1 MDETETLTV
10 PSFTVLKN
18 GSILKN
24 IILLNKSSSS
34 SSQEEQILLAGR
46 HPHCNITLG
55 HPSISRYHLRIHS
68 NPQLH
73 SISVFDLSSVH
84 GTWVCGMRVKPG
96 VFVRLKEG
104 DTVKIGGSSRL
115 YELHWVPI
123 NTLSEACDVY
133 AVKQGES
140 ENQDEKDD
148 TCSLDDDM
156 VGLEWPLEDKVQDSP
171 FKKLDPLI
179 CSVSEYLSSS
189 GDDTEVEH
197 SSSSNES
204 NEGNKNGQVFSTILD
219 QPESVVVQTVPAV
232 HDFNSMSELEPQID
246 GVNKEDISELVVN
259 CSKSSCDA
267 TELEPSSPWGTGNEI
282 GDVFAPALAH
292 SPLVVFEGMSETEVS
307 DSLDKS
313 EDQLNWFRD
322 NVNDEFELQSD
333 GIIKQDPVSVL
344 SCFKSLCDDAEVEH
358 SSPKKTGNINGELF
372 TAVSI
377 QSPFV
382 VSEAISEAEV
392 SDSLDKSKD
401 ESYWLRGNLSNEFEQ
416 LGYGTMKEDLISVA
430 AFDALNQNIARSDEI
445 NMGNEIEQ
453 VSEQEIDNWLRDNI
467 SNEFEKLSNGTVKD
481 DMVSV
486 ALSEDIKTCEKDA
499 SDKEIARDDEIDM
512 GNENEPLIQQ
522 EIDIGCVKGDD
533 DESFTPSR
541 EGGKEV
547 NVGCVFEQR
556 NQIKTTDESASVI
569 LFDGLDKEA
578 DISNEFGLLSH
589 SAMKGDPLSVAPFDV
604 VKTHE
609 KDVLNQG
616 VARSD
621 EIEMGNQ
628 SDVVIQQG
636 IDNGSISVALND
648 DVKGDEEEPFMAD
661 MAGAEEVNLGCEFE
675 QMNKM
680 NIMDESASVIL
691 FDGLDNEVDMGIKF
705 ELIDDEIMKNQSV
718 FEAIP
723 DGTDLDQ
730 EQTLTPVSRVK
741 EVCMNLEALMNGSVP
756 TNLFDSLD
764 ENEFEFF
771 TPDKENKNPEDRS
784 GKSLQ
789 KRWKKAVSPIINEEK
804 DIFGFSKSLL
814 TNVDESKSVFTMDE
828 RKFASNSLLQRSPN
842 TDKVDPF
849 AHCEEVL
856 FSSEKETK
864 SGQVEMEA
872 SCNSI
877 IYPETVQKVTDSC
890 QNVLGGAKKSWTMV
904 VDTSTLLHDE
914 SLKHLKLLK
923 GIKGTQLFIPKTVI
937 RELMDLKSQYAF
949 YKSSTVKAS
958 LALQWIDE
966 SMVTTSWWIHID
978 DEILHHPQA
987 ETEVLQS
994 ALHLCKEISDGK
1006 IIILSNDLTL
1016 KIKAMAEGVMCEEA
1030 EEFRRSLVN
1039 PFSERFMWV
1048 GSSARGLTW
1057 SCVDDVVR
1065 NYHRCSLHGSHRLK
1079 GLRLLARG

>member
-34 SSQEEQILLAGR
+34 SSQEEQILLVGR

-55 HPSISRYHLRIHS
+55 HPSISRYHL
-68 NPQLH
+68 L
-73 SISVFDLSSVH
+73 H

-115 YELHWVPI
+115 YELHWVPV
-123 NTLSEACDVY
+123 NTLSESCDVY
-133 AVKQGES
+133 VVKQGES

-156 VGLEWPLEDKVQDSP
+156 ESLEWPLEDKVQDSP

-267 TELEPSSPWGTGNEI
+267 TEVEPSSPWGTGNEI
-282 GDVFAPALAH
+282 GDMRAVRYL
-292 SPLVVFEGMSETEVS
+292 L
-307 DSLDKS
+307 
-313 EDQLNWFRD
+313 EDQLNWLRD

-344 SCFKSLCDDAEVEH
+344 NCFKSLCDDAEVEH

-430 AFDALNQNIARSDEI
+430 AFDALNQDIARSDEI

-467 SNEFEKLSNGTVKD
+467 SNEYEQLSNGTVKD
-481 DMVSV
+481 KMVSV

-499 SDKEIARDDEIDM
+499 SDKEIAGDDEIDM

-547 NVGCVFEQR
+547 NVGCVFEQM

-569 LFDGLDKEA
+569 LFDGLDNEA
-578 DISNEFGLLSH
+578 DISSEFGLLSH
-589 SAMKGDPLSVAPFDV
+589 SAMKGDPLSVASFDV

-609 KDVLNQG
+609 KDVFNQD
-616 VARSD
+616 VARCD

-628 SDVVIQQG
+628 SDVVIQQE

-661 MAGAEEVNLGCEFE
+661 MAGAEEVNLGCQFE

-741 EVCMNLEALMNGSVP
+741 EVCMNLEAMMNGSVP

-814 TNVDESKSVFTMDE
+814 TNVDESKNVFTMDE

-842 TDKVDPF
+842 TTDKVDPF

-877 IYPETVQKVTDSC
+877 NYPETVQKVTDSC

-949 YKSSTVKAS
+949 YKRSTVKAS

-966 SMVTTSWWIHID
+966 SMLTTSWWIHMD

-994 ALHLCKEISDGK
+994 ALRLCKEISDGK

-1065 NYHRCSLHGSHRLK
+1065 NYHGCSLHGSHRLK